1 VTFETFILF
10 ATPMLL
16 LLFAIEFPAAMRQ
29 NKPVYSSPTDAIGS
43 ISSGIANVPATAL
56 GIGVALVPYDWML
69 DHFACIS
76 L

>member
-1 VTFETFILF
+1 MTFEKSILF
-10 ATPMLL
+10 AARMLL
-16 LLFAIEFPAAMRQ
+16 LLFAIEFPTVMRQ
-29 NKPVYSSPTDAIGS
+29 SKPVYSNPTDVIGS
-43 ISSGIANVPATAL
+43 ISSGIANVPATEP